1 MYNELENLKPT
12 VFRQKAEEK
21 LRLKIGLDHSESDIL
36 KLYHE
41 LQIHQIELEMQN
53 DELVLSKNQ
62 ELLAKEKYSR
72 LFDFAPSGYFTL
84 SKEGDIIELNII
96 AAKML
101 DKVRSDLINNR
112 LALYISEET
121 LPVFNLFF
129 QKVFTSKV
137 KENCEAILV
146 TKNNSQIPIHI
157 DGLAS
162 ENNEFC
168 LLTIVDITNNKLAA
182 EIIIANKKL
191 VFQNE
196 EKEKRAAEL
205 VIANNELVFQ
215 NEEKE
220 KRAAELVIANNEL
233 VYQNE
238 EKEKRAAELVIANN
252 ELAFQ
257 NGEKEKRAAELVIAN
272 NELAFQNEEK
282 EKRAAELIIAN
293 KELAFQNGEKEKRAA
308 ELIIANKELVFQNK
322 EKIKRAEELELKV
335 EERTKEL
342 EEKNTIL
349 IQQIEEKTH
358 LANELELNQ
367 LELQKAKQIAED
379 ANKMKSEFLANMS
392 HEIRTPL
399 NAIVGFSSILKEKV
413 EGDKVFSE
421 YLDNIIQSSGVL
433 LSLINDILDISKV
446 EAGRMVI
453 NPQHVNLHELIREIQ
468 TVFLMRASEKGII
481 INVKISERI
490 PEIIISDEK
499 FLRQI
504 LFNVIGNAV
513 KFTHSGNVSIFVDV
527 IPKEIKGSKIDILFS
542 IKDSGIGISVHDLSI
557 IFEPFRQVA
566 HKEKNKYGGT
576 GLGLSIT
583 HRLVELLGGTISAQ
597 SEFGKGSVFNVTLF
611 DIEIGILNFKN
622 ITNID
627 KSHLKNIR
635 FKNPLILIAEDV
647 QSNRQIIKDYLEVYN
662 ISIIETENGEEC
674 ITAARKIR
682 PDVILMDLQ
691 MPVLDGYTATN
702 IIKNDLELKNIPII
716 ALTASGMKHEKDKIS
731 FVVDDLLLKPI
742 NKYELIELLIKYLP
756 YDQIG
761 EDKKIKNLN
770 STIFSPLNTPLK
782 IPIEIKTELIRKFLP
797 QLTKLQ
803 KTLNFDELIIFGHDL
818 EIFIEKND
826 IVELK
831 EHCTLLKEQIA
842 AYNVEKIDNTLR
854 KLSTCFNM

>member
-205 VIANNELVFQ
+205 VIANNELV
-215 NEEKE
+215 
-220 KRAAELVIANNEL
+220 
-233 VYQNE
+233 YQNE

-399 NAIVGFSSILKEKV
+399 NSIVGFSSILKEKV